1 VRPTLRIPH
10 AISLA
15 ALLLAAAGTPARAT
29 PGPGEPQTWAVDSS
43 TTGVLV
49 EDHRAPLVELR
60 LVLSVGTWSAWP
72 LRSYSIAAAWDLQ
85 FRDARGVLRARA
97 DRLAADISF
106 SSDAHSFTFA
116 VGCRREDLDSA
127 LVLVRDILANRDFD
141 AREIAR
147 RSRTSMIDWKAG
159 QRNPDFMLDLTARRL
174 LWRENDPRA
183 WPLKPWRIGNDAAR
197 LTAARDSL
205 LRFPG
210 RFIGFAGDLTRVE
223 AERRAAGLLPPA
235 VSCPPALLAS
245 GLKPV
250 RRAEPRP
257 RDEVVP
263 LPRLTQVYFKDV
275 RHALPLDDPDWPAL
289 LVANHVLGGNFYSRL
304 STALRHEGGYTYD
317 ASSGFGVEPD
327 TTMYEIDTCTRTA
340 SADTVERKIREVL
353 ATFRERG
360 ITEEERAA
368 AVGYLLG
375 RRAFQRQSPAQVL
388 DWFLWERARGLA
400 PGARDAAVD
409 RAAALPLDGIN
420 AFIRRFYDPAAFT
433 MIRAQAK

>member
-1 VRPTLRIPH
+1 MR
-10 AISLA
+10 SLLVTVVA
-15 ALLLAAAGTPARAT
+15 VLLLAGVGTSADAT
-29 PGPGEPQTWAVDSS
+29 SGPGEPQTWTVDSG

-60 LVLSVGTWSAWP
+60 LVLPVGVWSAWP
-72 LRSYSIAAAWDLQ
+72 SRSYFVAAAWDLQ
-85 FRDARGVLRARA
+85 FRDPRGALRARA
-97 DRLAADISF
+97 DRLAADVSF

-116 VGCRREDLDSA
+116 VGCRREDLDSV

-147 RSRTSMIDWKAG
+147 RNRTNVMDWQAG
-159 QRNPDFMLDLTARRL
+159 QRNPDFMLGLSARRL
-174 LWRENDPRA
+174 LWRADDPRA
-183 WPLKPWRIGNDAAR
+183 WPLKPWRIGTDGAR
-197 LTAARDSL
+197 LAAARDSL

-210 RFIGFAGDLTRVE
+210 RLFGFAGDLTRAE
-223 AERRAAGLLPPA
+223 AERMAAGLLPR
-235 VSCPPALLAS
+235 VMGVPPALLES

-250 RRAEPRP
+250 RPAGQRP
-257 RDEVVP
+257 REQVVRV
-263 LPRLTQVYFKDV
+263 PRLTQVYFKCV
-275 RHALPLDDPDWPAL
+275 RHALPFSDPDWLAL

-304 STALRHEGGYTYD
+304 STALRHEGGYTYN

-327 TTMYEIDTCTRTA
+327 TTMYEIGTYTRTA

-353 ATFRERG
+353 AAFRERG
-360 ITEEERAA
+360 ITAEERAA
-368 AVGYLLG
+368 AAGYLQG

-388 DWFLWERARGLA
+388 DRFLWERVRGLA

-409 RAAALPLDGIN
+409 RAAALPLEEIN
-420 AFIRRFYDPAAFT
+420 AAIRRFYDPAAFT